1 MNISPDLF
9 SATAIGELCGVKC
22 PLDYCGKEGYCH
34 VRNAIGYSPDPD
46 HDLAIQQKYLSTAGR
61 IVNYANGKLNEKKK
75 SSNLE
80 SEDGPEID
88 PVNYKALIE
97 AHKKNQTLLRQRY
110 YAAIYS
116 VQQRFEQLFE
126 NLPSSDKEK
135 DKKEKNEKQQFA
147 FSQTPQLITF
157 YCSCPGWT
165 MGSRCQFSGWM
176 ILLVLGILVIL
187 LALITICTVSLLCAP
202 GKSKRRESTKSA
214 KSAKSNANT
223 TSLTISDS
231 SSNSFDIECSSSPQ
245 RQQQAQLQFIDSSGS
260 SQQKPHHNQFHNAAS
275 RQRRASEFVNDRRS
289 SFASRDKLDN
299 WNNKSVAQPITQSAI
314 QPAFN
319 IIHATPPHQ
328 PKEPQKIQFTDTVT
342 EIPYDLPYEA
352 REIAQISARV
362 PVQPMS
368 ASTAHYPRRGTKAAL
383 GGQVIDGVPAKRRP
397 PAAEESER
405 RFEFYELNESNNL
418 HVYNTIEDEPNGDDD
433 DRLPDGR
440 SRQLAR
446 QPEQQHVHNVYASA
460 GEIRA
465 ADSDGEPEP
474 PSAEC
479 LQSERRSVGSQTSG
493 FQSDP
498 SLAYLSAISLRQSL
512 GQLQYD
518 QPKAYRQKSNQ
529 LPTTSIS
536 GPIVWF

>member
-1 MNISPDLF
+1 MIHFQLSFLNSF
-9 SATAIGELCGVKC
+9 SIIGELCGVKC
-22 PLDYCGKEGYCH
+22 PPNHCGIGYCH
-34 VRNAIGYSPDPD
+34 VKNSIGYYPNPD

-61 IVNYANGKLNEKKK
+61 IVNYANAGKQSEKKK
-75 SSNLE
+75 GRLE

-88 PVNYKALIE
+88 PVNYQALIE

-126 NLPSSDKEK
+126 NLPISDKEK
-135 DKKEKNEKQQFA
+135 DKKDSEKQLFEYNFS

-187 LALITICTVSLLCAP
+187 LALITICTVSMLCAP
-202 GKSKRRESTKSA
+202 GKSKRRPSTKSN
-214 KSAKSNANT
+214 KSANANT
-223 TSLTISDS
+223 ASLTISDS
-231 SSNSFDIECSSSPQ
+231 SSSSFDVEYSSPQ
-245 RQQQAQLQFIDSSGS
+245 QQQQQQQSFSAVDSH
-260 SQQKPHHNQFHNAAS
+260 KPHHNQFHNPES

-299 WNNKSVAQPITQSAI
+299 WNNKSAAQPITSQSV

-319 IIHATPPHQ
+319 IIQATPPHQ

-342 EIPYDLPYEA
+342 EIPYDLPYG
-352 REIAQISARV
+352 EIAQISSRV
-362 PVQPMS
+362 PVQTLS
-368 ASTAHYPRRGTKAAL
+368 SYPRRGTKAAL
-383 GGQVIDGVPAKRRP
+383 ASQVIDGLPSREALE
-397 PAAEESER
+397 ADEGGR
-405 RFEFYELNESNNL
+405 RFEFYDLGESNNPHL
-418 HVYNTIEDEPNGDDD
+418 YSTIDDD
-433 DRLPDGR
+433 PNYDERLLGR
-440 SRQLAR
+440 SKK
-446 QPEQQHVHNVYASA
+446 PEGSKHVHNVYASA

-465 ADSDGEPEP
+465 EIREVESDGEEQP

-518 QPKAYRQKSNQ
+518 QQKAHRQKCNQ

>member
-1 MNISPDLF
+1 MKNS
-9 SATAIGELCGVKC
+9 
-22 PLDYCGKEGYCH
+22 
-34 VRNAIGYSPDPD
+34 IGYSPDPD

-75 SSNLE
+75 SGNLE

-135 DKKEKNEKQQFA
+135 DKKESERQQYEYNYA

-187 LALITICTVSLLCAP
+187 LALITICTVSMLCTP

-223 TSLTISDS
+223 ASITISDS
-231 SSNSFDIECSSSPQ
+231 SSSSFDVECSSPQ

-260 SQQKPHHNQFHNAAS
+260 SQKAHHHNAFHNTAS

-299 WNNKSVAQPITQSAI
+299 WNNNKSVAQPISQSTI

-342 EIPYDLPYEA
+342 EIPYEPYE

-362 PVQPMS
+362 PMQTS
-368 ASTAHYPRRGTKAAL
+368 AQYPRRGTKAAL
-383 GGQVIDGVPAKRRP
+383 GGQVIDGLPGKRRP
-397 PAAEESER
+397 PEEAER
-405 RFEFYELNESNNL
+405 RFEFFELNESNNL
-418 HVYNTIEDEPNGDDD
+418 HDPHVYNTIDDEPNDEDLAD
-433 DRLPDGR
+433 R

-446 QPEQQHVHNVYASA
+446 QPEQHVHNVYASA
-460 GEIRA
+460 GEMRAA

-479 LQSERRSVGSQTSG
+479 LQQERRSVGSQTSG

-518 QPKAYRQKSNQ
+518 QAKAYRQKSNQ
-529 LPTTSIS
+529 LPSTSIS